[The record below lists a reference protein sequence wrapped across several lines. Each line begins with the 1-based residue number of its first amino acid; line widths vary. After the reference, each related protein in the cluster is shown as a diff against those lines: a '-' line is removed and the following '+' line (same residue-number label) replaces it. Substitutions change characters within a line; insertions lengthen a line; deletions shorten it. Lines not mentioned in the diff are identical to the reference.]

1 MTCHVCAKPNC
12 VDDCTNFPPPAL
24 KIGSAEHKLQELL
37 KIADEMAKGY
47 FVMNGDR
54 DHICAFCDGGTSYK
68 QFDIDIIHTKEC
80 PTLKLEQFKASL
92 S

>member
-12 VDDCTNFPPPAL
+12 VDDCASFPPPAL

-37 KIADEMAKGY
+37 KITDEFLENTYLVYSDYYHHWYCG
-47 FVMNGDR
+47 
-54 DHICAFCDGGTSYK
+54 FCHAVHEDTITHET
-68 QFDIDIIHTKEC
+68 DC
-80 PTLKLEQFKASL
+80 PYSKLEQFKASL

>member
-12 VDDCTNFPPPAL
+12 VDDCTNFPPPPL

-37 KIADEMAKGY
+37 KITNEMANEY
-47 FVMNGDR
+47 VTYNGDH
-54 DHICAFCDGGTSYK
+54 DLVCVFCDTNVRVTFHGLITN
-68 QFDIDIIHTKEC
+68 HNTNC
-80 PTLKLEQFKASL
+80 PILKLEQFKASI